1 MRPTVKNNSANS
13 CGIGLLGVL
22 GVAFVVLK
30 LTGAIDWSWW
40 WVTSPFWA
48 GPVFVIAF
56 AAVIVPMYFWLERK
70 KS

>member
-1 MRPTVKNNSANS
+1 MKNNSANS
-13 CGIGLLGVL
+13 GGIGLLGVL

-40 WVTSPFWA
+40 LVTSPFWA